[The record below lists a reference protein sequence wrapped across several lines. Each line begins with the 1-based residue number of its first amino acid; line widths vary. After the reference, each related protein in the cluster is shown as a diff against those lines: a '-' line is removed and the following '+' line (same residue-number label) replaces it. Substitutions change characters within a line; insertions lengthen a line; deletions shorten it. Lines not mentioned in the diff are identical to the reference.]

1 MKELSFLMFVIALLF
16 GLIVL
21 TRRFTNPNH
30 PDRAVF
36 FVPSRMLFNLL
47 WGSIFYVG
55 YGILMY
61 PDPWIKISLSVLNCI
76 LLAYTLLIIK
86 IQKELLNPGKRMP
99 AFLTKFLTRKI
110 AEQEKLDENTP
121 VYTIRKALKILG
133 LATYT
138 PENKEQISQRLDIL
152 RRQAAENLPAPY
164 LKTIIHRCEQT
175 LLN

>member
-1 MKELSFLMFVIALLF
+1 MKELSFLMFMIALLF
-16 GLIVL
+16 GVMVL
-21 TRRFTNPNH
+21 ARHLTNPNH

-47 WGSIFYVG
+47 WGSIFYIG

-61 PDPWIKISLSVLNCI
+61 PEPLIKIGLSVLNGI

-86 IQKELLNPGKRMP
+86 IQKELLNPGKKMP
-99 AFLTKFLTRKI
+99 AFLAKFLTRKI
-110 AEQEKLDENTP
+110 AEQEKLDENAP
-121 VYTIRKALKILG
+121 HYTIRKALKILG
-133 LATYT
+133 LAAYN
-138 PENKEQISQRLDIL
+138 PENKEQINQRLDIL

-164 LKTIIHRCEQT
+164 LKTIIRRCEQT